1 MIKEAIKQQK
11 ELILDEVKRSDL
23 GKQLASFQ
31 RELLLRNQSLV
42 ILVDG
47 FESSG
52 KSSVIKDL
60 IRELDPRYFEVKT
73 FEDPSDEEHQYPFLR
88 RFMSK
93 FPKLG
98 HITVFDRSF
107 YYTVLSNYK
116 IEDEELQLKIDDIR
130 FIEDLLLND
139 NTILI
144 KYFLVQSEKKM
155 EKRVKE
161 LKADPFRHF
170 FIDKEDEHQLKN
182 YDKYLKHFNKVLE
195 MSNTDKA
202 PWHIV
207 YTDNI
212 SEASR
217 YVLMATNNFVKV
229 NFQTEFKEPQLNLV
243 HNNFKPLSGLDL
255 SKTLS
260 EKEYDEE
267 IDKLQE
273 EASDLLYTLYQEKK
287 SGVIVFEGTDASG
300 KGGAIKRLTRLFD
313 PRIYHVSTTAAPTKE
328 EITHNY
334 LWRFYRELPPKGH
347 LTIFDRSWYGRVMV
361 ERIEGFTPLY
371 RTQQAY
377 EEINEFEYSLITDD
391 MFVLK
396 FLIVI
401 DKDTQY
407 NRFMDRKNNPDKDYK
422 LTDEDWRN
430 REKFDDYVDAMN
442 EMVNRTS
449 TSYAPWFL
457 IAGTDKKS
465 ARIEV
470 LKIFN
475 SHVKEFLKKK

>member
-11 ELILDEVKRSDL
+11 ELVLDDVKRSDL

-31 RELLLRNQSLV
+31 RELIQRNQSLV

-52 KSSVIKDL
+52 KATVIKDL

-73 FEDPSDEEHQYPFLR
+73 FEDPSDEERQYPFLR

-98 HITVFDRSF
+98 NITVFDRSF

-116 IEDEELQLKIDDIR
+116 IKSEELQIKIDDIR

-161 LKADPFRHF
+161 LKADPYRHF
-170 FIDKEDEHQLKN
+170 FVDKEDEHQLKHYN
-182 YDKYLKHFNKVLE
+182 KYLKHFNKVIQ

-212 SEASR
+212 REASR

-229 NFQTEFKEPQLNLV
+229 NFQTEFKEPHIQLV
-243 HNNFKPLSGLDL
+243 HNNFEPLSDIDL
-255 SKTLS
+255 TKVITD
-260 EKEYDEE
+260 KEYDEQIE
-267 IDKLQE
+267 KLQE
-273 EASDLLYTLYQEKK
+273 EASDLLYTLYQNKK
-287 SGVIVFEGTDASG
+287 SGVIVFEGTDAAG
-300 KGGAIKRLTRLFD
+300 KGGAIQRLTRLFD

-361 ERIEGFTPLY
+361 EKIEGFTPLY

-377 EEINEFEYSLITDD
+377 EEINEFEYSLTTDD

-401 DKDTQY
+401 DKETQY
-407 NRFMDRKNNPDKDYK
+407 NRFMDRKNNPDKEHK

-430 REKFDDYVDAMN
+430 REKFDEYVDAMN
-442 EMVNRTS
+442 DMVNWTS
-449 TSYAPWFL
+449 TSYAPWYL

-470 LKIFN
+470 LKIFIK
-475 SHVKEFLKKK
+475 HVKDFLNKK